1 MIFGIIIVAA
11 YITWTSLTLLEM
23 KRQHDDEVFWLREV
37 IKELEADKRT
47 LTESLCRSEGKVF
60 VPSVHNAPRIPSE
73 GWFDAETKVT
83 IVDPHHA

>member
-1 MIFGIIIVAA
+1 MILLAVIMAL
-11 YITWTSLTLLEM
+11 YITFSSLTILTM

-47 LTESLCRSEGKVF
+47 LTESLCRTEGKVF
-60 VPSVHNAPRIPSE
+60 IPSVHNAPLKPSE
-73 GWFDAETKVT
+73 GWFDAETKIK